1 MRYIVI
7 ILMYLLATYSFLTLG
22 FINNGWQYVQP
33 FLIASLLVYFNVEND
48 WLYYSFA
55 VICGLTA
62 DALSGVFGLHAI
74 IYLTII
80 FILKNLQLTLLTSKN
95 ILTIVLLT
103 LLSGIIFWLMFW
115 GVNFISGW
123 DLYKFN
129 DLPWRQLLRG
139 MGVNSFIVILVHL
152 LYFNF
157 YLRRHGQ

>member
-95 ILTIVLLT
+95 ILTIV
-103 LLSGIIFWLMFW
+103 
-115 GVNFISGW
+115 
-123 DLYKFN
+123 
-129 DLPWRQLLRG
+129 
-139 MGVNSFIVILVHL
+139 NSAL
-152 LYFNF
+152 
-157 YLRRHGQ
+157 